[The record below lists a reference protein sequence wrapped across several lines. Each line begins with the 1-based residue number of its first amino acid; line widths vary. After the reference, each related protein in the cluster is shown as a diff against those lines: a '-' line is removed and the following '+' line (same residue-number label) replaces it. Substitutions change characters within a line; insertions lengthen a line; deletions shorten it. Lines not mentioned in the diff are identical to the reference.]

1 MHLRMMIK
9 KKFINPGAYSIFINQ
24 MLKEDIPIMEINDIF
39 DFKGNYAKFI
49 LDDGRLPR
57 YKQVV
62 KTDISLRNYFHTH
75 DNYSR
80 HLKKQVEVFEPS
92 QVIEWLNEH
101 DDLDYLT
108 MSMGYTISS
117 FNRAVTEQLVEETI
131 PFLRLSEL
139 TKVIDLWEDT
149 SLGDFNL
156 STHVWYSG
164 LVKEVNSDG
173 S

>member
-1 MHLRMMIK
+1 MLLRTMIK

-24 MLKEDIPIMEINDIF
+24 MLRDGVAIMEVNEIF

-49 LDDGRLPR
+49 LEDGRLPR

-80 HLKKQVEVFEPS
+80 HLNKIVEVFEPS
-92 QVIEWLNEH
+92 QIIEWLDEH
-101 DDLDYLT
+101 EDIDYFT
-108 MSMGYTISS
+108 MSLGYTVSS
-117 FNRAVTEQLVEETI
+117 FNRAITEQLVEETI

-139 TKVIDLWEDT
+139 TKIMDLWDDT

-156 STHVWYSG
+156 NDHVWYSG
-164 LVKEVNSDG
+164 LVKDSNSDG